1 MKLSLKS
8 VARFVRQMSTY
19 QDSFVD
25 LRKALVSLSQGTSD
39 PRLSASL
46 RRVAERVK
54 EGDSLFEAF
63 NAEGDRFP
71 LIFLRMTKVGEES
84 GTLAEIYKTL
94 ADYFEQQ
101 LAMRNRFIA
110 QLIYPC
116 FMVAALVL
124 VHSLITAVFTTIAGA
139 TAAGGAAAAGAG
151 SDWAQMEKIFLRTL
165 TTDVG
170 IIAAIIGGILL
181 LRIAVVGRGLTDML
195 ILYLPPLRWP
205 FRKLVLS
212 RFSLS
217 MYLMTGSAIGMP
229 EAVAESGKSTG
240 NSFVAGLCERG
251 AEEIREGT
259 PLTPVLA
266 SMGIFPRDFIDI
278 VDVAEESGTVSESLK
293 RVSIHYAEAADT
305 SMKRLVSGLAWGIY
319 LFIGG
324 IMAYYIITLYAGY
337 ISNITNLAN
346 QVN

>member
-8 VARFVRQMSTY
+8 IARFTRQMSTY

-25 LRKALVSLSQGTSD
+25 LRKAIASLSQGTSD

-46 RRVAERVK
+46 RRVGERVK

-63 NAEGDRFP
+63 NAEGDRYP

-101 LAMRNRFIA
+101 LATRNRFIA

-124 VHSLITAVFTTIAGA
+124 VHSLITAVFSGIKEMGA
-139 TAAGGAAAAGAG
+139 
-151 SDWAQMEKIFLRTL
+151 DWARIQQVFVQTL
-165 TTDVG
+165 LTDVG
-170 IIAAIIGGILL
+170 IIAAIVGGILL
-181 LRIAVVGRGLTDML
+181 VRVAVVGRGLTDML
-195 ILYLPPLRWP
+195 ILYIPPLRGP
-205 FRKLVLS
+205 FRKLMLS

-229 EAVAESGKSTG
+229 EAVAESGKATG

-251 AEEIREGT
+251 AEEIRQGT
-259 PLTPVLA
+259 PLTPVLS

-278 VDVAEESGTVSESLK
+278 VDVAEESGTISESLR

-305 SMKRLVSGLAWGIY
+305 SMRRLVSGLAWGIY

-337 ISNITNLAN
+337 ISNITNLTN
-346 QVN
+346 EIH